1 MVLGEKGSP
10 DTKAL
15 RLEVWKQFLPN
26 KVVVQAG
33 LGENRQREAMPLL
46 EGRRLVNNQA
56 TAFVCEG
63 YTCKQPVTRPE
74 DLASQLLSATSAE
87 AR

>member
-1 MVLGEKGSP
+1 VILGVRDAP

-15 RLEVWKQFLPN
+15 RLEVWKKFLPN
-26 KVVVQAG
+26 KVVVQASPAATP
-33 LGENRQREAMPLL
+33 RPEAMPLL
-46 EGRRLVNNQA
+46 EGRTLVNSQA

-63 YTCKQPVTRPE
+63 YTCKQPVTRAE
-74 DLASQLLSATSAE
+74 DLASQLLPAGAAE